1 MKSKPD
7 FLIVGS
13 GGGGGTI
20 AWVLASAGYDV
31 LILEQGR
38 NLAQQLR
45 NPVLPFDPAVHD
57 EELFRLR
64 KPDPKRRLRGDYNT
78 FQDLGT
84 QDPARAFDGGWTGSV
99 LGGGSVLWGTWS
111 FRPLPIDFRL
121 KTYYERTGELGQL
134 QKEGYNVA
142 DWPLAYQEMMPYF
155 HVAETLLGV
164 SGDRAGMNRSIR
176 ESAWYQDLRTRF
188 GGEAWFG
195 TDAQWLPDAAFPLGA
210 YPTTPV
216 GRVVW
221 DGMDHKGMHP
231 FPTPTAIVQ
240 PGSAGFGTQAAI
252 ANALNQH
259 RDELDGA
266 LWNRPVEQLWSNQI
280 RQACNMCGYCGEYL
294 CWGRTS
300 PKWGTA
306 DTTLRELG
314 QRDNAE
320 IRCNAKTLEVLYDAA
335 SRRATGVAYLD
346 LTDPDHPRRVEQ
358 LAETV
363 IISCGAVQTARLLL
377 LSGPPDGLGNSSGQ
391 LGHNAM
397 FHLFGLGMRT
407 VLGEAF
413 QGRLH
418 GELGPTG
425 NTSTFDTYFV
435 RDGDG
440 RWIKG
445 GHLTSAAKKNP
456 LEDAVNAVNG
466 SSKAGAFLDQLLVN
480 NRTFEIRLTGDDLP
494 CADNRVSL
502 DPTYVDE
509 YGVPVARISRRSISD
524 AAGNKFVGPNEQRLD
539 AAAQGAMKAV
549 FELYAAKQGALTAAP
564 KPTQAILSLV
574 GDHQMGTCRMG
585 EDPSTSVVNRYGRL
599 HDVDNVFVVD
609 SSFMPTGLGLNPM
622 VTVVANALRV
632 GTHIVTRL
640 QQGSMPG
647 H

>member
-1 MKSKPD
+1 MKNKPD

-31 LILEQGR
+31 LVLEQGR
-38 NLAQQLR
+38 NLARDLR
-45 NPVLPFDPAVHD
+45 DPGLPFDPSLHD

-78 FQDLGT
+78 FQAFQKPGAA
-84 QDPARAFDGGWTGSV
+84 DPAAPFDGGWTGSV

-121 KTYYERTGELGQL
+121 KTYFERTGELAGL
-134 QKEGYNVA
+134 QQEGYDIV
-142 DWPLAYQEMMPYF
+142 DWPLQYQEMLPYF
-155 HVAETLLGV
+155 HVAEALLGV
-164 SGDRAGMNRSIR
+164 SGDRAAVNGSIR
-176 ESAWYQDLRTRF
+176 ESAWYRDFSTRF
-188 GGEAWFG
+188 AGEAWFG
-195 TDAQWLPDAAFPLGA
+195 TDAQWFPSADYPMGA

-216 GRVVW
+216 GRIVW
-221 DGMDHKGMHP
+221 DGMDHQGMHP

-240 PGSAGFGTQAAI
+240 PGSAGYGTRAALAQALAEHRGE
-252 ANALNQH
+252 LNGG
-259 RDELDGA
+259 LWDGTA
-266 LWNRPVEQLWSNQI
+266 EHLWSEQV

-294 CWGRTS
+294 CWGSTG

-306 DTTLRELG
+306 DTTLRELA
-314 QRDNAE
+314 QRDNVE
-320 IRCNAKTLEVLYDAA
+320 IRCNAKALDVLYDAA

-346 LTDPDHPRRVEQ
+346 LSDPDHPRRVEQ
-358 LAETV
+358 RAETV
-363 IISCGAVQTARLLL
+363 IISCGAVQTARLLR
-377 LSGPPDGLGNSSGQ
+377 LSGPPQGLGNSTNQ
-391 LGHNAM
+391 LGRNAM
-397 FHLFGLGMRT
+397 FHLFGLGMRAT
-407 VLGEAF
+407 MGEAF
-413 QGRLH
+413 QGLLH

-435 RDGDG
+435 RDGAG

-466 SSKAGAFLDQLLVN
+466 SSKAGDVLNRLLVN
-480 NRTFEIRLTGDDLP
+480 NRMLEVRLTGDDLP
-494 CADNRVSL
+494 CPDNRITL

-509 YGVPVARISRRSISD
+509 YGVPVARISRRVIKD
-524 AAGNKFVGPNEQRLD
+524 AANNSFIGPNEQRLD
-539 AAAQGAMKAV
+539 DAAQAPMQSV
-549 FELYAAKQGALTAAP
+549 FALYAGKRGALTEAP
-564 KPTQAILSLV
+564 AKTRAIPTLV

-585 EDPSTSVVNRYGRL
+585 DDPASSVVDRNCRL
-599 HDVDNVFVVD
+599 HEAENVYVVD

-632 GTHIVTRL
+632 GTHLVTNQR
-640 QQGSMPG
+640 QGA
-647 H
+647 